1 MILTLAL
8 TFAVLVQDGAPRK
21 EPETRLRAFVVD
33 VDGTL
38 LVEGWRVTAHR
49 NAQRDV
55 AGGKTNALVDSATGV
70 ALFVDLPPGKYTV
83 VAHGPLGVNAGGRN
97 VELVGG
103 AAADIELLYPSVD
116 PMLQLTVA
124 LHGEGPSGARVGS
137 TEGLV
142 VEAVAADGARST
154 LAPRHKDAEVWCC
167 NPRGT
172 GPWRV
177 LASSD
182 CHSEVAVE
190 GVRRGQ
196 ITDVALVGNCALEI
210 TAVDAASGAPVERFD
225 VEELGPGASSAVA
238 RVLTRA
244 TTPAEAP
251 SAARFE
257 GLVPGWNELV
267 IRAPGFAPRLVVLMD
282 SFAPLTTAELRIEL
296 VREFLVRGRVLDSDG
311 SPLSGIAV
319 SATRGREGLP
329 PQAGA
334 APQFR
339 RYGRVLGGGPDRSVI
354 SDAEGWFT
362 FEGLWQT
369 EHTFLADFG
378 MGCTSKAIVS
388 LPLPSPEPVGAAP
401 GGASGLD
408 RTESPR
414 GVIVGAV
421 DGTSVLELRCPP
433 RAEIE
438 VVIDR
443 PRGTLGAYELWV
455 ERGDDPALRSAF
467 ELLAARD
474 ARVQIAADGS
484 LVVKRYD
491 AGGPRPVAPRAPKS
505 GPRRPRGSEVPLEV
519 DADGRLTATF
529 LVLPG
534 ELVLHVAA
542 RAPGSE
548 VGAAGGEVSQGGAS
562 GGLLKVESRTVEAT
576 LGAPVRVHLDLRE

>member
-33 VDGTL
+33 VDGKL

-49 NAQRDV
+49 NGPRDV
-55 AGGKTNALVDSATGV
+55 AGGSPNALVDSATGV
-70 ALFVDLPPGKYTV
+70 ALFLDLPPGRYTV

-97 VELVGG
+97 VELALG
-103 AAADIELLYPSVD
+103 ASADIELLYPSVD

-124 LHGEGPSGARVGS
+124 LRGEGPSGAKVGS

-142 VEAVAADGARST
+142 VEAIAADGARST
-154 LAPRHKDAEVWCC
+154 LAPRHKDADVWCC

-196 ITDVALVGNCALEI
+196 ITDVVLVGNCALEI

-251 SAARFE
+251 SVARFE

-267 IRAPGFAPRLVVLMD
+267 VRAPGFAPRLVVLMD
-282 SFAPLTTAELRIEL
+282 SFAPLTTAEMRIEL
-296 VREFLVRGRVLDSDG
+296 VREFVVRGRVLDSDG

-319 SATRGREGLP
+319 SATRGRDGLL

-334 APQFR
+334 AQFR

-414 GVIVGAV
+414 GVIVGAA

-443 PRGTLGAYELWV
+443 PRGTLGAYALWV

-505 GPRRPRGSEVPLEV
+505 GPRRPSGSEVPLEV
-519 DADGRLTATF
+519 GADGRLSASF

-542 RAPGSE
+542 RAPGPAVQVS
-548 VGAAGGEVSQGGAS
+548 GDRGSQGETSGA
-562 GGLLKVESRTVEAT
+562 LLKVERRTVEAT
-576 LGAPVRVHLDLRE
+576 LGAPVRVHFDLRE